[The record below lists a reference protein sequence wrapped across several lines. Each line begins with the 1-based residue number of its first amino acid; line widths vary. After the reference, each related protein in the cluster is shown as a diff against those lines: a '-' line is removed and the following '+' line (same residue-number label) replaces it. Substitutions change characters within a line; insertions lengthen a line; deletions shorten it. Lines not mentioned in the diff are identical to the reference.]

1 MNVVFRVDASVQI
14 GTGHV
19 MRCLTLAD
27 ELRHQGH
34 QCRFISRD
42 HQGHLGGF
50 ITRKGFALDLL
61 SIPDVPDVP
70 DVDCRDG
77 GETAHAHWLG
87 VNWQI
92 DAEQTLAA
100 LESIEVY
107 WLVVD
112 HYALDARWEKRLAVV
127 VKRILVI
134 DDLADRSHECDLLL
148 DQNLGRQEADY
159 DQRVPAHCIR
169 LIGPRY
175 ALLRPEFTKRREAS
189 LQRLVKPKLKR
200 ILISLG
206 GVDAN
211 NTSGKVL
218 SALSDSTLPIITE
231 LDIIMGAT
239 SPHLEEVRK
248 QAAQLPFQA
257 TVNVNVNDMAERM
270 CRADI
275 SIGAAGSTSWERCCL
290 GLPSIMVI
298 LAENQR
304 AIGNALEQNGCAHL
318 IVENRIADDLGPLLS
333 SLMKSGAELEK
344 LANNAMRVCDGEG
357 CSRLVSEM
365 TRDD

>member
-42 HQGHLGGF
+42 HQGHLGEF
-50 ITRKGFALDLL
+50 IASKGFAFDLL
-61 SIPDVPDVP
+61 SIPEVANI
-70 DVDCRDG
+70 DCRDG
-77 GETAHAHWLG
+77 GDTAHADWLG
-87 VNWQI
+87 VTWQV
-92 DAEQTLAA
+92 DVEQTLLV
-100 LESIEVY
+100 LESIEVD

-112 HYALDARWEKRLAVV
+112 HYALDARWEKQLAVV
-127 VKRILVI
+127 VKRILAI
-134 DDLADRSHECDLLL
+134 DDLADRNHECDLLL

-159 DQRVPAHCIR
+159 DQRVPADCER

-175 ALLRPEFTKRREAS
+175 ALLRPEFALRRKAS
-189 LQRLVKPKLKR
+189 LHRRVKPQLKR

-218 SALSDSTLPIITE
+218 NALSDSALPVDTE

-239 SPHLEEVRK
+239 SPHLVAVQN

>member
-1 MNVVFRVDASVQI
+1 
-14 GTGHV
+14 

-159 DQRVPAHCIR
+159 DQRVPADCER

-175 ALLRPEFTKRREAS
+175 ALLRPEFAKRREAS

>member
-1 MNVVFRVDASVQI
+1 LGEFIAS
-14 GTGHV
+14 
-19 MRCLTLAD
+19 
-27 ELRHQGH
+27 
-34 QCRFISRD
+34 
-42 HQGHLGGF
+42 
-50 ITRKGFALDLL
+50 KGFALDLL
-61 SIPDVPDVP
+61 AIPEGTS
-70 DVDCRDG
+70 VDCRDDG
-77 GETAHAHWLG
+77 DTAHAHWLG

-92 DAEQTLAA
+92 DVQQTLAA
-100 LESIEVY
+100 LESIEVD

-112 HYALDARWEKRLAVV
+112 HYALDARWEMRLAAV
-127 VKRILVI
+127 VKRILAI
-134 DDLADRSHECDLLL
+134 DDLADRNHECDLLL

-159 DQRVPAHCIR
+159 DQRVPANCER

-175 ALLRPEFTKRREAS
+175 ALLRPEFAKRREAS
-189 LQRLVKPKLKR
+189 LQRRVKPKLKR

-218 SALSDSTLPIITE
+218 SALSDNTLPINTE

-257 TVNVNVNDMAERM
+257 MVNVSVNDIAERM

-304 AIGNALEQNGCAHL
+304 AIGNALELNGCAHL

-333 SLMKSGAELEK
+333 SLMASGAELEK
-344 LANNAMRVCDGEG
+344 LANNAMTVCDGEG
-357 CSRLVSEM
+357 CSRLVLEM
-365 TRDD
+365 TRDN